1 MVLTSLSGKASILT
15 VMVFNSFVSFYKKQ
29 DRFFVEGP
37 RSISASYLMLCTVER
52 FEGPTCTKVVMFSF
66 VPQRLLHLQQLDA
79 FCWKIPQRVITK
91 GAKFR

>member
-29 DRFFVEGP
+29 VEGLFVEGP

-52 FEGPTCTKVVMFSF
+52 FEGPTCTKV
-66 VPQRLLHLQQLDA
+66 
-79 FCWKIPQRVITK
+79 WKNNLE
-91 GAKFR
+91 